1 MTAGPLTTVACDRLL
16 LVEGP
21 DDRNLFEALLRH
33 RLGDAGSAVQ
43 VVTAGGASAFKDRIR
58 VLLMEAEREGK
69 NPRAIGIV
77 RDADRNP
84 TGAWQS
90 VHDAVA
96 AANLQPPERPA
107 EFSDASPRVGI
118 FIVPDSESE
127 GALETLCM
135 RSVAE
140 DPAAQC
146 VECYLTCLEERRA
159 MSSRNR
165 DKSFAHA
172 YLASR
177 RAPVARVG
185 EAAQQGVWDFDH
197 QAFAAM
203 NNFLLQLAGIASN
216 S

>member
-1 MTAGPLTTVACDRLL
+1 MTDRRPLHIASDRLL

-21 DDRNLFEALLRH
+21 DDRRLVEALLRH
-33 RLGDAGSAVQ
+33 RLGGGGSAVQ
-43 VVTAGGASAFKDRIR
+43 VVAAGGASAFKERIR
-58 VLLMEAEREGK
+58 ALLMAAVQAGR

-84 TGAWQS
+84 AGAWQS
-90 VHDAVA
+90 VRDAVA

-107 EFSDASPRVGI
+107 EFSDAGPRVGI

-127 GALETLCM
+127 GTLETLCK

-140 DPAAQC
+140 KPAAHC
-146 VECYLTCLEERRA
+146 VERYLTCLEERQA

-177 RAPVARVG
+177 SDPVARVG
-185 EAAQQGVWDFDH
+185 EAAQQGVWNFDH
-197 QAFAAM
+197 AAFAAM
-203 NNFLLQLAGIASN
+203 NNFLLRLAGIASTP
-216 S
+216 